1 MADELVK
8 LISDLKETE
17 TLEYIEKALGEGV
30 DPGVLLNATKEGMN
44 IMGEKFANGDFF
56 ITDFVFSRE
65 ILKEIVKMLE
75 PYLKKNDEVEPLG
88 KVIIG
93 TVAGD
98 IHEIEKDLVA
108 FMLNVSGFEVI
119 DLGIDVPAHKFVDTI
134 KESGD
139 KVIALS
145 GIRSLAFQSMKDT
158 IDAIKDA
165 GLRDSVNIMIGGG
178 EIDEL
183 VRENIGAVAYGKDA
197 MAAVALAKQWI
208 VGE

>member
-1 MADELVK
+1 
-8 LISDLKETE
+8 
-17 TLEYIEKALGEGV
+17 
-30 DPGVLLNATKEGMN
+30 
-44 IMGEKFANGDFF
+44 
-56 ITDFVFSRE
+56 
-65 ILKEIVKMLE
+65 MLE

-165 GLRDSVNIMIGGG
+165 GLRDSVKIMIGGG